1 MPLKNER
8 SLILGSHSGNPR
20 DNNNENE
27 QDASMQISE
36 MDWDAI
42 HHRAL
47 GAYLGFAVG
56 DALGATVEFMTP
68 REIGAR
74 YGLHR
79 DIIGGGWLK
88 LKAGQVTDDT
98 QMALALGQSI
108 ISNGG
113 FSAHSAAQS
122 FAAWLKTKP
131 VDVGATCRRGI
142 RRFIVDGS
150 LEAPPGDGD
159 AGNGACMRNL
169 PVALAALGDE
179 QAFAAW
185 TVAQCHITHNHP
197 LSDAASLTLGRM
209 AQHLLLGH
217 GIKACRI
224 EANLLIAAQ
233 PLFRFEP
240 YPRRASAYVV
250 DTVQTVLYYFFR
262 SDNFESCVTQV
273 VNRGDDADTTGA
285 LAGMLSGAAFG
296 IDDIPPYWLKKLDR
310 NVVRQITAQT
320 EALLNVARGNLT

>member
-1 MPLKNER
+1 MLEP
-8 SLILGSHSGNPR
+8 HSGNPE
-20 DNNNENE
+20 DNDNENE
-27 QDASMQISE
+27 QDASMQVAE

-42 HHRAL
+42 HRRAL

-68 REIGAR
+68 REIGAQ

-88 LKAGQVTDDT
+88 LKPGQVTDDT

-108 ISNGG
+108 VSNGD
-113 FSAHSAAQS
+113 FTPRAAAQS

-169 PVALAALGDE
+169 PVALATLGNE
-179 QAFAAW
+179 AAFSDW
-185 TVAQCHITHNHP
+185 TLAQCHLTHNHP
-197 LSDAASLTLGRM
+197 LSDAASLALGRM
-209 AQHLLLGH
+209 AQRLLLGE
-217 GIKACRI
+217 GIKACRV
-224 EANLLIAAQ
+224 EANLLVAKQ
-233 PLFRFEP
+233 PMFRFEP
-240 YPRRASAYVV
+240 YPRRASAYIV

-262 SDNFESCVTQV
+262 SDDFESCITQV

-296 IDDIPPYWLKKLDR
+296 VENIPHYWLKKLDKD
-310 NVVRQITAQT
+310 VVLQITAQT
-320 EALLNVARGNLT
+320 EALLQLARTRLT